1 MKYDE
6 DFMSLMH
13 QAHAARQQYIGGFL
27 RSVWNAALYFIRCR
41 FNQSQRRPSSG
52 RRELAKLLSS

>member
-13 QAHAARQQYIGGFL
+13 QAHASRQQFVGGAL
-27 RSVWNAALYFIRCR
+27 RRAWNAALDFIRWWSS
-41 FNQSQRRPSSG
+41 QSPRARSSG
-52 RRELAKLLSS
+52 RQRLAKLLSS

>member
-13 QAHAARQQYIGGFL
+13 QAHAARQEFVRGL
-27 RSVWNAALYFIRCR
+27 LHRAWNAALDFIRCR
-41 FNQSQRRPSSG
+41 FNQSQRRPSG
-52 RRELAKLLSS
+52 RQELAKLLSS

>member
-1 MKYDE
+1 MQHDE
-6 DFMSLMH
+6 DFMSLMW
-13 QAHAARQQYIGGFL
+13 QARAARQQFIGGFL
-27 RSVWNAALYFIRCR
+27 RRAWNAALDFIRGW